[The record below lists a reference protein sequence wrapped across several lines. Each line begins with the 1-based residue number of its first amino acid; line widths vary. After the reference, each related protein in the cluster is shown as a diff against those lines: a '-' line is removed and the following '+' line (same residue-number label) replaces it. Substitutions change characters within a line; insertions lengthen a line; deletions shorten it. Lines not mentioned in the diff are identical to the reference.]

1 MHRRFVDSRSSRDA
15 IAVHPVDP
23 GWRPDAGWL
32 RQEADDGA
40 GRCGRDRDRRQR
52 HWKAR
57 REKGRSARAGTSREP
72 REALPAGPAGIA
84 NVIYFDFDRSDIRPE
99 YASLISSHAKYLA
112 GSSGV
117 RIRVEGH
124 TDERGSREYNIALAE
139 RRSQAV
145 RRALMLQ
152 GAGDAQL
159 TTVSYGE
166 ERPAAAG
173 SDESAYE
180 KNRRVELVY
189 GR

>member
-1 MHRRFVDSRSSRDA
+1 MRGASGEVPCIAAQWNGFERSRDL
-15 IAVHPVDP
+15 P
-23 GWRPDAGWL
+23 GASGAAG
-32 RQEADDGA
+32 G
-40 GRCGRDRDRRQR
+40 
-52 HWKAR
+52 
-57 REKGRSARAGTSREP
+57 
-72 REALPAGPAGIA
+72 GPAGVA

-99 YASLISSHAKYLA
+99 YASLISAHARFLA
-112 GSSGV
+112 GSNAV
-117 RIRVEGH
+117 KIRVEGH

-145 RRALMLQ
+145 RQALMLQ

-166 ERPAAAG
+166 ERPAVAG

-180 KNRRVELVY
+180 TNRRVELVY

>member
-1 MHRRFVDSRSSRDA
+1 MRSLSVLLLVMS
-15 IAVHPVDP
+15 AVML
-23 GWRPDAGWL
+23 AGCPKKPTTIP
-32 RQEADDGA
+32 ETSGSTAEESSAGA
-40 GRCGRDRDRRQR
+40 GQGEGQIGEGR
-52 HWKAR
+52 
-57 REKGRSARAGTSREP
+57 E
-72 REALPAGPAGIA
+72 LPGASGSPTGGPAGVA

-99 YASLISSHAKYLA
+99 YASLISAHAKHLA
-112 GSSGV
+112 AASGV

-139 RRSQAV
+139 RRAQAV

-166 ERPAAAG
+166 ERPAVAG

>member
-1 MHRRFVDSRSSRDA
+1 MRSLTVLL
-15 IAVHPVDP
+15 IVMGTLVF
-23 GWRPDAGWL
+23 AGCG
-32 RQEADDGA
+32 QKPTTVPDGA
-40 GRCGRDRDRRQR
+40 ETESAEGAGTEGAPGEGQVGEGRD
-52 HWKAR
+52 
-57 REKGRSARAGTSREP
+57 
-72 REALPAGPAGIA
+72 LPGASGAPGGGPAGVG

-99 YASLISSHAKYLA
+99 YASLINSHAKFLA
-112 GSSGV
+112 GTSAIK
-117 RIRVEGH
+117 IRVEGH

-139 RRSQAV
+139 RRAQAV

-166 ERPAAAG
+166 ERPAVAG
-173 SDESAYE
+173 SDEASYE

>member
-1 MHRRFVDSRSSRDA
+1 MRSLPVLLLILGTLALAGCPKKPSTVVDGSDSTA
-15 IAVHPVDP
+15 
-23 GWRPDAGWL
+23 
-32 RQEADDGA
+32 QEGA
-40 GRCGRDRDRRQR
+40 GAGTGDAQVGEGRDLPG
-52 HWKAR
+52 AS
-57 REKGRSARAGTSREP
+57 GSATG
-72 REALPAGPAGIA
+72 GPAGVA

-99 YASLISSHAKYLA
+99 YASLISSHARHLA
-112 GSSGV
+112 AAPATK
-117 RIRVEGH
+117 IRVEGH

-152 GAGDAQL
+152 GAADGQL

-166 ERPAAAG
+166 ERPAVPG
-173 SDESAYE
+173 SDESAYD

>member
-1 MHRRFVDSRSSRDA
+1 MRLLPILLVLVGA
-15 IAVHPVDP
+15 LVLGGCGKKATTE
-23 GWRPDAGWL
+23 PDASGSTVVEGSGTGSATGEG
-32 RQEADDGA
+32 QVDE
-40 GRCGRDRDRRQR
+40 GRD
-52 HWKAR
+52 
-57 REKGRSARAGTSREP
+57 
-72 REALPAGPAGIA
+72 LPGASGSPTGGPAGVA

-99 YASLISSHAKYLA
+99 YASLINSHAKFLA

-117 RIRVEGH
+117 KIRVEGH

-139 RRSQAV
+139 RRAQAV

-166 ERPAAAG
+166 ERPSAVG
-173 SDESAYE
+173 SDETAYE

>member
-1 MHRRFVDSRSSRDA
+1 MRFL
-15 IAVHPVDP
+15 PVLVIMIGVLLAAGCGKKPTTVPD
-23 GWRPDAGWL
+23 DAGSTAAGETETGTAAGEGQVGEGREL
-32 RQEADDGA
+32 PGA
-40 GRCGRDRDRRQR
+40 SG
-52 HWKAR
+52 A
-57 REKGRSARAGTSREP
+57 AGG
-72 REALPAGPAGIA
+72 GPAGVA

-99 YASLISSHAKYLA
+99 YASLISSHAKFLA
-112 GSSGV
+112 GSNAV
-117 RIRVEGH
+117 KIRVEGH

-139 RRSQAV
+139 RRAQAV

-173 SDESAYE
+173 SDEASYE

>member
-1 MHRRFVDSRSSRDA
+1 MRSLPVLLMILCTLMLAGCPKKPTTVPESSGSTTGESAAGSGQGEGQVGSGSD
-15 IAVHPVDP
+15 IA
-23 GWRPDAGWL
+23 GG
-32 RQEADDGA
+32 
-40 GRCGRDRDRRQR
+40 
-52 HWKAR
+52 
-57 REKGRSARAGTSREP
+57 SASATG
-72 REALPAGPAGIA
+72 GPAGVA
-84 NVIYFDFDRSDIRPE
+84 NIIYFDFDRSDIRPE
-99 YASLISSHAKYLA
+99 YASLINSHAKHLA
-112 GSSGV
+112 AAAGAK
-117 RIRVEGH
+117 IRVEGH

-139 RRSQAV
+139 RRAQAV

-166 ERPAAAG
+166 ERPAVAG

>member
-1 MHRRFVDSRSSRDA
+1 MRSL
-15 IAVHPVDP
+15 PVLLMILCALMV
-23 GWRPDAGWL
+23 AGCGKKATTVPESSGSTAGETAAGSG
-32 RQEADDGA
+32 QGEGQVGA
-40 GRCGRDRDRRQR
+40 GSEIPGG
-52 HWKAR
+52 A
-57 REKGRSARAGTSREP
+57 GSATP
-72 REALPAGPAGIA
+72 GPAGVA

-99 YASLISSHAKYLA
+99 YASLINAHAKHLA
-112 GSSGV
+112 SATGAK
-117 RIRVEGH
+117 IRVEGH

-139 RRSQAV
+139 RRAQAV

-166 ERPAAAG
+166 ERPAVAG
-173 SDESAYE
+173 SEETAYE